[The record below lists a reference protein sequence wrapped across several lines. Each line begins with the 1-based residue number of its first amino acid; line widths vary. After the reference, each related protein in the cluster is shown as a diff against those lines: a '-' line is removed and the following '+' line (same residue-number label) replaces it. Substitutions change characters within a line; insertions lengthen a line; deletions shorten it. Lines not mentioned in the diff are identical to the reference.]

1 MRTKGRKSIRGATAE
16 KALANKPYAKH
27 ASSKHQH
34 GHCYYST
41 SIHLS
46 GHRIWRFRSL
56 RYMCVVYRG
65 ISSHKST
72 GAHGVERTLAL
83 FLSRL
88 LLSAPPSLRLKTLR
102 VGAFTPELFSRF
114 ETRNV
119 DGSTAGGLGFS
130 RDHVWGVFL
139 SKFELEP
146 VVESEFIRGPSR
158 ELHGEGDVLHV
169 LQVPQRGDILPT
181 ERL

>member
-34 GHCYYST
+34 GHRYYST

-83 FLSRL
+83 FLSSL

-146 VVESEFIRGPSR
+146 VVESRFETRNVDGSTRVFDMSKP
-158 ELHGEGDVLHV
+158 L
-169 LQVPQRGDILPT
+169 
-181 ERL
+181 